1 MFFKLKNNSSQH
13 LLILEQMN
21 IEITLPDESIR
32 KYNNPVTGEAIAF
45 DIGPKLGKD
54 AIAIEI
60 NKQLFDTSYEITENA
75 SINILTSKDIVSL
88 SILRHSTAHLLAQAV
103 LNLYP
108 DTQYGVGPDIE
119 DGFYYDFLFEQ
130 TISDDDLPK
139 IEKEMT
145 RLTGEKQPFSKSF
158 MDKSKALNLFKN
170 QEFKK
175 ELINTAD
182 STEGVDDNHVSVYS
196 NKDFIDLCRGPHV
209 PNTGY
214 IKHFKLTRIGGAY
227 WRGDENNPQLQ
238 RIYGTSWF
246 TKDDLQQYLSR
257 RVEAEKRDHRKIGKE
272 LELFTSADE
281 LGPGQ
286 FLWKP
291 NGALLRN
298 TIETYSKKAHIQN
311 GYDLVNTPHIGRSI
325 LWETSGHLEH
335 YEEGMYPPLQS
346 KDNDDTY
353 YLKPMNCPFHILIY
367 KSELR
372 SYKELP
378 VRLFELGSVYRFEKT
393 GVLHGL
399 LRARGFT
406 QDDAHIFCTFDQIDQ
421 EINNLLRFSIALLKS
436 FGFEDIEAD
445 LSTKPKKAIGED
457 KDWKIAT
464 ESLENALNE
473 EGINFITAE
482 GEGAFY
488 GPKIDLHVK
497 DAIGRR
503 WQLSTIQIDFA
514 QPNNFGLEYVT
525 SKNSKDRPVMVHR
538 ALLGSIERFTGI
550 LIEHYSGEFPGW
562 LAPTQLKIL
571 TIGDVHDYVQSIVE
585 KLPNVRLEI
594 DNRNVRLGE
603 KIHDAKK
610 RKIPL
615 SLIIG
620 EKDLAANTGS
630 LNILNSE
637 SINNETIAQLVKE
650 INKQV
655 KEPRFEF

>member
-1 MFFKLKNNSSQH
+1 
-13 LLILEQMN
+13 MN
-21 IEITLPDESIR
+21 IEITLPDESVRTYEKAI
-32 KYNNPVTGEAIAF
+32 TGEEIAF

-54 AIAIEI
+54 AVAIEI
-60 NKQLFDTSYEITENA
+60 NRKLYDTSYVITENA
-75 SINILTSKDIVSL
+75 SIKILTKKDIQSL
-88 SILRHSTAHLLAQAV
+88 SILRHSSAHLLAQAV

-108 DTQYGVGPDIE
+108 GTLYGVGPDIE
-119 DGFYYDFLFEQ
+119 DGFYYDFLFKEN
-130 TISDDDLPK
+130 ISDADLPK
-139 IEKEMT
+139 IETEM
-145 RLTGEKQPFSKSF
+145 LKL
-158 MDKSKALNLFKN
+158 SKANQLFVKSIQKKPDAMDLFKN
-170 QEFKK
+170 QQFKM
-175 ELINTAD
+175 ELIDSAD
-182 STEGVDDNHVSVYS
+182 ESEGVEDSEVSLYS
-196 NKDFIDLCRGPHV
+196 NNEFIDLCRGPHV
-209 PNTGY
+209 PNTGF
-214 IKHFKLTRIGGAY
+214 IKHFKLTRLGGAY
-227 WRGDENNPQLQ
+227 WRGDENNSQLQ

-246 TKDDLQQYLSR
+246 NKEDLEQFLTR
-257 RVEAEKRDHRKIGKE
+257 RVEAEKRDHRKLGKQ
-272 LELFTSADE
+272 LELFTTADE

-298 TIETYSKKAHIQN
+298 TIENYSKKAHINN
-311 GYDLVNTPHIGRSI
+311 GYDFVNTPHIGRSV

-346 KDNDDTY
+346 KDNDDKY

-378 VRLFELGSVYRFEKT
+378 IRLFELGSVYRFEKT

-406 QDDAHIFCTFDQIDQ
+406 QDDAHIFCTFDQINS
-421 EINNLLRFSIALLKS
+421 EVNNLLRFSIALLKS
-436 FGFEDIEAD
+436 FGFKNIEAD
-445 LSTKPKKAIGED
+445 LSTKPKKAIGNDED
-457 KDWKIAT
+457 WNIAT
-464 ESLENALNE
+464 RSLEVALE
-473 EGINFITAE
+473 DEGIDFVTAE

-514 QPNNFGLEYVT
+514 QPDNFDLEYVST
-525 SKNSKDRPVMVHR
+525 KNSKDRPVMIHR

-550 LIEHYSGEFPGW
+550 LIEHYAGEFPSW

-571 TIGDVHDYVQSIVE
+571 TIGDVSDYVKNITA
-585 KLPNVRLEI
+585 KLSGVRFEI
-594 DNRNVRLGE
+594 DDRNIRLGE

-610 RKIPL
+610 QNIPL
-615 SLIIG
+615 TLIIG
-620 EKDLAANTGS
+620 EKDLSNNTGS

-637 SINNETIAQLVKE
+637 SKNNLDIASLVDF
-650 INKQV
+650 IIDDV
-655 KEPRFEF
+655 TEPEFEF

>member
-1 MFFKLKNNSSQH
+1 
-13 LLILEQMN
+13 MN
-21 IEITLPDESIR
+21 IEITLPDESVRTYKKAI
-32 KYNNPVTGEAIAF
+32 TGEEIAF

-54 AIAIEI
+54 AVAIEI
-60 NKQLFDTSYEITENA
+60 NRKLYDTSYVITENA
-75 SINILTSKDIVSL
+75 SIKILTKKDIQSL
-88 SILRHSTAHLLAQAV
+88 SILRHSSAHLLAQAV

-108 DTQYGVGPDIE
+108 GTLYGVGPDIE
-119 DGFYYDFLFEQ
+119 DGFYYDFLFKEN
-130 TISDDDLPK
+130 ISDADLPK
-139 IEKEMT
+139 IEKEM
-145 RLTGEKQPFSKSF
+145 LKL
-158 MDKSKALNLFKN
+158 SKANQLFVKSIQKKPDAMDLFKN
-170 QEFKK
+170 QQFKM
-175 ELINTAD
+175 ELIDSAD
-182 STEGVDDNHVSVYS
+182 ESEGVEDSEVSLYS
-196 NKDFIDLCRGPHV
+196 NNEFIDLCRGPHV
-209 PNTGY
+209 PNTGF
-214 IKHFKLTRIGGAY
+214 IKHFKLTRLGGAY
-227 WRGDENNPQLQ
+227 WRGDENNSQLQ

-246 TKDDLQQYLSR
+246 NKEDLEQYLTR
-257 RVEAEKRDHRKIGKE
+257 RVEAEKRDHRKLGKQ
-272 LELFTSADE
+272 LELFTTADE

-298 TIETYSKKAHIQN
+298 TIENYSKKAHINN
-311 GYDLVNTPHIGRSI
+311 GYDFVNTPHIGRSV

-346 KDNDDTY
+346 KDNDDKY

-378 VRLFELGSVYRFEKT
+378 IRLFELGSVYRFEKT

-406 QDDAHIFCTFDQIDQ
+406 QDDAHIFCTFDQINT
-421 EINNLLRFSIALLKS
+421 EVNNLLRFSIALLKS
-436 FGFEDIEAD
+436 FGFKNIEAD
-445 LSTKPKKAIGED
+445 LSTKPNKAIGNDED
-457 KDWKIAT
+457 WNIAT
-464 ESLENALNE
+464 RSLEVALE
-473 EGINFITAE
+473 DEGIDFVTAE

-514 QPNNFGLEYVT
+514 QPDNFNLEYVST
-525 SKNSKDRPVMVHR
+525 KNSKDRPVMIHR

-550 LIEHYSGEFPGW
+550 LIEHYAGEFPSW

-571 TIGDVHDYVQSIVE
+571 TIGDVSDYVKNITA
-585 KLPNVRLEI
+585 KLSGVRFEI
-594 DNRNVRLGE
+594 DDRNIRLGE

-610 RKIPL
+610 QNIPL
-615 SLIIG
+615 TLIIG
-620 EKDLAANTGS
+620 EKDLSNNTGS

-637 SINNETIAQLVKE
+637 SKNNLDIASLVDF
-650 INKQV
+650 IIDDV
-655 KEPRFEF
+655 TEPEFEF

>member
-1 MFFKLKNNSSQH
+1 
-13 LLILEQMN
+13 MN
-21 IEITLPDESIR
+21 IEITLPDESVRTYEKAI
-32 KYNNPVTGEAIAF
+32 TGEEIAF

-54 AIAIEI
+54 AVAIEI
-60 NKQLFDTSYEITENA
+60 NRKLYDTSHVITENA
-75 SINILTSKDIVSL
+75 SIKILTKKDIQSL
-88 SILRHSTAHLLAQAV
+88 SILRHSSAHLLAQAV

-108 DTQYGVGPDIE
+108 GTLYGVGPDIE
-119 DGFYYDFLFEQ
+119 DGFYYDFLFKEN
-130 TISDDDLPK
+130 ISDADLPK
-139 IEKEMT
+139 IEKEM
-145 RLTGEKQPFSKSF
+145 LKL
-158 MDKSKALNLFKN
+158 SKANQLYVKSIQKKPDAMDLFKN
-170 QEFKK
+170 QQFKM
-175 ELINTAD
+175 ELIDSAD
-182 STEGVDDNHVSVYS
+182 ESEGVEDSEVSLYS
-196 NKDFIDLCRGPHV
+196 NNEFIDLCRGPHV
-209 PNTGY
+209 PNTGF
-214 IKHFKLTRIGGAY
+214 IKHFKLTRLGGAY
-227 WRGDENNPQLQ
+227 WRGDENNSQLQ

-246 TKDDLQQYLSR
+246 NKEDLEQYLTR
-257 RVEAEKRDHRKIGKE
+257 RVEAEKRDHRKLGKQ
-272 LELFTSADE
+272 LELFTTADE

-298 TIETYSKKAHIQN
+298 TIENYSKKAHINN
-311 GYDLVNTPHIGRSI
+311 GYDFVNTPHIGRSV

-346 KDNDDTY
+346 KDNDDKY

-378 VRLFELGSVYRFEKT
+378 IRLFELGSVYRFEKT

-406 QDDAHIFCTFDQIDQ
+406 QDDAHIFCTFDQINS
-421 EINNLLRFSIALLKS
+421 EVNNLLRFSIALLKS
-436 FGFEDIEAD
+436 FGFKNIEAD
-445 LSTKPKKAIGED
+445 LSTKPNKAIGNDED
-457 KDWKIAT
+457 WNIAT
-464 ESLENALNE
+464 RSLEVALE
-473 EGINFITAE
+473 DEGIDFVTAE

-514 QPNNFGLEYVT
+514 QPDNFDLEYVST
-525 SKNSKDRPVMVHR
+525 KNSKDRPVMIHR

-550 LIEHYSGEFPGW
+550 LIEHYAGEFPSW

-571 TIGDVHDYVQSIVE
+571 TIGDVSDYVKNITA
-585 KLPNVRLEI
+585 KLSGVRFEI
-594 DNRNVRLGE
+594 DDRNIRLGE

-610 RKIPL
+610 QNIPL
-615 SLIIG
+615 TLIIG
-620 EKDLAANTGS
+620 EKDLSNNTGS

-637 SINNETIAQLVKE
+637 SKNNLDIASLVDF
-650 INKQV
+650 IIDDV
-655 KEPRFEF
+655 TEPEFEF

>member
-1 MFFKLKNNSSQH
+1 
-13 LLILEQMN
+13 MN
-21 IEITLPDESIR
+21 IEITLPDESVRTYEKAI
-32 KYNNPVTGEAIAF
+32 TGEEIAF

-54 AIAIEI
+54 AVAIEI
-60 NKQLFDTSYEITENA
+60 NRKLYDTSYVITENA
-75 SINILTSKDIVSL
+75 SIKILTKKDIQSL
-88 SILRHSTAHLLAQAV
+88 SILRHSSAHLLAQAV

-108 DTQYGVGPDIE
+108 GTLYGVGPDIE
-119 DGFYYDFLFEQ
+119 DGFYYDFLFKEN
-130 TISDDDLPK
+130 ISDADLPK
-139 IEKEMT
+139 IEKEM
-145 RLTGEKQPFSKSF
+145 LKL
-158 MDKSKALNLFKN
+158 SKANQLFVKSIQKKTDAMDLFKN
-170 QEFKK
+170 QQFKM
-175 ELINTAD
+175 ELIDSAD
-182 STEGVDDNHVSVYS
+182 ESEGVEDSEVSLYS
-196 NKDFIDLCRGPHV
+196 NNEFIDLCRGPHV
-209 PNTGY
+209 PNTGF
-214 IKHFKLTRIGGAY
+214 IKHFKLTRLGGAY
-227 WRGDENNPQLQ
+227 WRGDENNSQLQ

-246 TKDDLQQYLSR
+246 NKEDLEQYLTR
-257 RVEAEKRDHRKIGKE
+257 RVEAEKRDHRKLGKQ
-272 LELFTSADE
+272 LELFTTADE

-298 TIETYSKKAHIQN
+298 TIENYSKKAHINN
-311 GYDLVNTPHIGRSI
+311 GYDFVNTPHIGRSV

-346 KDNDDTY
+346 KDNDDKY

-378 VRLFELGSVYRFEKT
+378 IRLFELGSVYRFEKT

-406 QDDAHIFCTFDQIDQ
+406 QDDAHIFCTFDQINS
-421 EINNLLRFSIALLKS
+421 EVNNLLRFSIALLKS
-436 FGFEDIEAD
+436 FGFKNIEAD
-445 LSTKPKKAIGED
+445 LSTKPNKAIGNDED
-457 KDWKIAT
+457 WNIAT
-464 ESLENALNE
+464 RSLEVALE
-473 EGINFITAE
+473 DEGIDFVTAE

-514 QPNNFGLEYVT
+514 QPDNFDLEYVST
-525 SKNSKDRPVMVHR
+525 KNSKDRPVMIHR

-550 LIEHYSGEFPGW
+550 LIEHYAGEFPSW

-571 TIGDVHDYVQSIVE
+571 TIGDVSDYVKNITA
-585 KLPNVRLEI
+585 KLSGVRFEI
-594 DNRNVRLGE
+594 DDRNIRLGE

-610 RKIPL
+610 QNIPL
-615 SLIIG
+615 TLIIG
-620 EKDLAANTGS
+620 EKDLSNNTGS

-637 SINNETIAQLVKE
+637 SKNNLDISSLVDF
-650 INKQV
+650 IIDDV
-655 KEPRFEF
+655 TEPEFEF

>member
-1 MFFKLKNNSSQH
+1 
-13 LLILEQMN
+13 MN
-21 IEITLPDESIR
+21 IEITLPDKSIR
-32 KYNNPVTGEAIAF
+32 KYNKPITGEAIAL

-54 AIAIEI
+54 AIGIEI
-60 NKQLFDTSYEITENA
+60 NKQIFDTSYEITENV
-75 SINILTSKDIVSL
+75 SINILTSQDRVSL

-103 LNLYP
+103 LNLFP
-108 DTQYGVGPDIE
+108 GTQYGVGPDIE

-130 TISDDDLPK
+130 TISDEDLPK
-139 IEKEMT
+139 IEKEMK
-145 RLTGEKQPFSKSF
+145 RLSSEKQSFSKSF
-158 MDKSKALNLFKN
+158 IDKSQALNIFKN
-170 QEFKK
+170 QKFKM

-182 STEGVDDNHVSVYS
+182 ATEGVDADQVSVYS
-196 NKDFIDLCRGPHV
+196 NNDFLDLCRGPHV
-209 PNTGY
+209 PHTGF
-214 IKHFKLTRIGGAY
+214 IKHFKLTRLGGAY
-227 WRGDENNPQLQ
+227 WRGDEDNPQLQ

-246 TKDDLQQYLSR
+246 TDDDLQQYLTR
-257 RVEAEKRDHRKIGKE
+257 RIEAEKRDHRKIGKE
-272 LELFTSADE
+272 LELFTTADE

-298 TIETYSKKAHIQN
+298 TIENYSKKAHIQN
-311 GYDLVNTPHIGRSI
+311 GYEFVNTPHIGRSI

-346 KDNDDTY
+346 KDNDDKY

-406 QDDAHIFCTFDQIDQ
+406 QDDAHIFCTFEQINQ
-421 EINNLLRFSIALLKS
+421 EINSLLRFSISLLKS
-436 FGFEDIEAD
+436 FGFNDIEAD

-457 KDWKIAT
+457 KDWDIAT
-464 ESLENALNE
+464 ESLENALND

-514 QPNNFGLEYVT
+514 QPNNFKLEYVT
-525 SKNSKDRPVMVHR
+525 SKNNKDRPVMVHR

-571 TIGDVHDYVQSIVE
+571 TIGNVEDYVQTIVD
-585 KLPNVRLEI
+585 KLPNVRLKV
-594 DNRNVRLGE
+594 DNRNIRLGE

-610 RKIPL
+610 QKIPL
-615 SLIIG
+615 SLIVG
-620 EKDLAANTGS
+620 EKDLSENTGS

-637 SINNETIAQLVKE
+637 SINNQKISHLLKE

-655 KEPRFEF
+655 KEPKFEF

>member
-1 MFFKLKNNSSQH
+1 MFFELENNSSQH

-21 IEITLPDESIR
+21 IEITLPDKSIR

-119 DGFYYDFLFEQ
+119 DGFYYDFLFDQ
-130 TISDDDLPK
+130 TISDDDLQK

-170 QEFKK
+170 QDFKK

-311 GYDLVNTPHIGRSI
+311 GYDFVNTPHIGRSI

>member
-1 MFFKLKNNSSQH
+1 
-13 LLILEQMN
+13 MN
-21 IEITLPDESIR
+21 IEITLPDESVRTYEKAI
-32 KYNNPVTGEAIAF
+32 TGEEIAF

-54 AIAIEI
+54 AVAIEI
-60 NKQLFDTSYEITENA
+60 NRKLYDTSYVITESA
-75 SINILTSKDIVSL
+75 SIKILTKKDIRSL
-88 SILRHSTAHLLAQAV
+88 SILRHSSAHLLAQAV

-108 DTQYGVGPDIE
+108 GTLYGVGPDIE
-119 DGFYYDFLFEQ
+119 DGFYYDFLFKEN
-130 TISDDDLPK
+130 ISDADLPK
-139 IEKEMT
+139 IEKEM
-145 RLTGEKQPFSKSF
+145 LKL
-158 MDKSKALNLFKN
+158 SKANQLFVKSIQKKPDAMDLFKN
-170 QEFKK
+170 QQFKM
-175 ELINTAD
+175 ELIDSAD
-182 STEGVDDNHVSVYS
+182 ESEGVEDSEVSLYS
-196 NKDFIDLCRGPHV
+196 NNEFIDLCRGPHV
-209 PNTGY
+209 PNTGF
-214 IKHFKLTRIGGAY
+214 IKHFKLTRLGGAY
-227 WRGDENNPQLQ
+227 WRGDENNSQLQ

-246 TKDDLQQYLSR
+246 NKEDLEQYLTR
-257 RVEAEKRDHRKIGKE
+257 RVEAEKRDHRKLGKQ
-272 LELFTSADE
+272 LELFTTADE

-298 TIETYSKKAHIQN
+298 TIENYSKKAHINN
-311 GYDLVNTPHIGRSI
+311 GYDFVNTPHIGRSV

-346 KDNDDTY
+346 KDNDDKY

-378 VRLFELGSVYRFEKT
+378 IRLFELGSVYRFEKT

-406 QDDAHIFCTFDQIDQ
+406 QDDAHIFCTFDQINT
-421 EINNLLRFSIALLKS
+421 EVNNLLRFSIALLKS
-436 FGFEDIEAD
+436 FGFKNIEAD
-445 LSTKPKKAIGED
+445 LSTKPNKAIGNDED
-457 KDWKIAT
+457 WNIAT
-464 ESLENALNE
+464 RSLEVALE
-473 EGINFITAE
+473 DEGIDFVTAE

-514 QPNNFGLEYVT
+514 QPDNFDLEYVST
-525 SKNSKDRPVMVHR
+525 QNSKDRPVMIHR

-550 LIEHYSGEFPGW
+550 LIEHYAGEFPSW

-571 TIGDVHDYVQSIVE
+571 TIGDVSDYVKNITA
-585 KLPNVRLEI
+585 KLSGVRFEI
-594 DNRNVRLGE
+594 DDRNIRLGE

-610 RKIPL
+610 QNIPL
-615 SLIIG
+615 TLIIG
-620 EKDLAANTGS
+620 EKDLSNNTGS

-637 SINNETIAQLVKE
+637 SKNNLDIASLVDF
-650 INKQV
+650 IIDDV
-655 KEPRFEF
+655 TEPEFEF

>member
-1 MFFKLKNNSSQH
+1 MFFKLKNNSTQH

-170 QEFKK
+170 QDFKK

-311 GYDLVNTPHIGRSI
+311 GYDFVNTPHIGRSI

-514 QPNNFGLEYVT
+514 QPNNFALEYVT

>member
-1 MFFKLKNNSSQH
+1 MFFKLKNNSTQH

-170 QEFKK
+170 QEFKQ

-311 GYDLVNTPHIGRSI
+311 GYDFVNTPHIGRSI

>member
-1 MFFKLKNNSSQH
+1 
-13 LLILEQMN
+13 MN
-21 IEITLPDESIR
+21 IEITLPDKSVRTYEKAI
-32 KYNNPVTGEAIAF
+32 TGEEVAF

-54 AIAIEI
+54 AVAIEI
-60 NKQLFDTSYEITENA
+60 NRKLYDTSYVITENA
-75 SINILTSKDIVSL
+75 SIKILTKKDIQSL
-88 SILRHSTAHLLAQAV
+88 SILRHSSAHLLAQAV

-108 DTQYGVGPDIE
+108 GTLYGVGPDIE
-119 DGFYYDFLFEQ
+119 DGFYYDFLFKEN
-130 TISDDDLPK
+130 ISDADLPK
-139 IEKEMT
+139 IEKEM
-145 RLTGEKQPFSKSF
+145 LKL
-158 MDKSKALNLFKN
+158 SKANQLFVKSIQKKPDAMDLFKN
-170 QEFKK
+170 QQFKM
-175 ELINTAD
+175 ELIDSAD
-182 STEGVDDNHVSVYS
+182 ESEGVEDSEVSLYS
-196 NKDFIDLCRGPHV
+196 NNEFIDLCRGPHV
-209 PNTGY
+209 PNTGF
-214 IKHFKLTRIGGAY
+214 IKHFKLTRLGGAY
-227 WRGDENNPQLQ
+227 WRGDENNSQLQ

-246 TKDDLQQYLSR
+246 NKEDLEQYLTR
-257 RVEAEKRDHRKIGKE
+257 RVEAEKRDHRKLGKQ
-272 LELFTSADE
+272 LELFTTADE

-298 TIETYSKKAHIQN
+298 TIENYSKKAHINN
-311 GYDLVNTPHIGRSI
+311 GYDFVNTPHIGRSV

-346 KDNDDTY
+346 KDNDDKY

-378 VRLFELGSVYRFEKT
+378 IRLFELGSVYRFEKT

-406 QDDAHIFCTFDQIDQ
+406 QDDAHIFCTFDQINS
-421 EINNLLRFSIALLKS
+421 EVNNLLRFSIALLKS
-436 FGFEDIEAD
+436 FGFKNIEAD
-445 LSTKPKKAIGED
+445 LSTKPNKAIGNDED
-457 KDWKIAT
+457 WNIAT
-464 ESLENALNE
+464 RSLEVALE
-473 EGINFITAE
+473 DEGIDFVTAE

-514 QPNNFGLEYVT
+514 QPDNFDLEYVST
-525 SKNSKDRPVMVHR
+525 KNSKDRPVMIHR

-550 LIEHYSGEFPGW
+550 LIEHYAGEFPSW

-571 TIGDVHDYVQSIVE
+571 TIGDVSDYVKNITA
-585 KLPNVRLEI
+585 KLSGVRFEI
-594 DNRNVRLGE
+594 DDRNIRLGE

-610 RKIPL
+610 QNIPL
-615 SLIIG
+615 TLIIG
-620 EKDLAANTGS
+620 EKDLSNNTGS

-637 SINNETIAQLVKE
+637 SKNNLDIASLVDF
-650 INKQV
+650 IIDDV
-655 KEPRFEF
+655 TEPEFEF

>member
-1 MFFKLKNNSSQH
+1 
-13 LLILEQMN
+13 MN
-21 IEITLPDESIR
+21 IEITLPDESVRTYEKAI
-32 KYNNPVTGEAIAF
+32 TGEEIAF

-54 AIAIEI
+54 AVAIEI
-60 NKQLFDTSYEITENA
+60 NRKLYDTSYVITENA
-75 SINILTSKDIVSL
+75 SIKILTKKDIQSL
-88 SILRHSTAHLLAQAV
+88 SILRHSSAHLLAQAV

-108 DTQYGVGPDIE
+108 GTLYGVGPDIE
-119 DGFYYDFLFEQ
+119 DGFYYDFLFKEN
-130 TISDDDLPK
+130 ISDADLPK
-139 IEKEMT
+139 IEKEM
-145 RLTGEKQPFSKSF
+145 LKL
-158 MDKSKALNLFKN
+158 SKANQLFVKSIQKKPDAMDLFKN
-170 QEFKK
+170 QQFKM
-175 ELINTAD
+175 ELIDSAD
-182 STEGVDDNHVSVYS
+182 ESEGVEDSEVSLYS
-196 NKDFIDLCRGPHV
+196 NNEFIDLCRGPHV
-209 PNTGY
+209 PNTGF
-214 IKHFKLTRIGGAY
+214 IKHFKLTRLGGAY
-227 WRGDENNPQLQ
+227 WRGDENNSQLQ

-246 TKDDLQQYLSR
+246 NKEDLEQYLTR
-257 RVEAEKRDHRKIGKE
+257 RVEAEKRDHRKLGKQ
-272 LELFTSADE
+272 LELFTTADE

-298 TIETYSKKAHIQN
+298 TIENYSKKAHINN
-311 GYDLVNTPHIGRSI
+311 GYDFVNTPHIGRSV

-346 KDNDDTY
+346 KDNDDKY

-378 VRLFELGSVYRFEKT
+378 IRLFELGSVYRFEKT

-406 QDDAHIFCTFDQIDQ
+406 QDDAHIFCTFDQINS
-421 EINNLLRFSIALLKS
+421 EVNNLLRFSIALLKS
-436 FGFEDIEAD
+436 FGFKNIEAD
-445 LSTKPKKAIGED
+445 LSTKPNKAIGNDED
-457 KDWKIAT
+457 WNIAT
-464 ESLENALNE
+464 RSLEVALE
-473 EGINFITAE
+473 DEGIDFVTAE

-514 QPNNFGLEYVT
+514 QPDNFDLEYVST
-525 SKNSKDRPVMVHR
+525 KNSKDRPVMIHR

-550 LIEHYSGEFPGW
+550 LIEHYAGEFPSW

-571 TIGDVHDYVQSIVE
+571 TIGDVSDYVKNITA
-585 KLPNVRLEI
+585 KLSGVRFEI
-594 DNRNVRLGE
+594 DDRNIRLGE

-610 RKIPL
+610 QNIPL
-615 SLIIG
+615 TLIIG
-620 EKDLAANTGS
+620 EKDLSNNTGS

-637 SINNETIAQLVKE
+637 SKNNLDIASLVDF
-650 INKQV
+650 IIDDV
-655 KEPRFEF
+655 TEPEFEF

>member
-1 MFFKLKNNSSQH
+1 MFFKLKNNSTQH

-21 IEITLPDESIR
+21 IEITLPDKSIR

-196 NKDFIDLCRGPHV
+196 NKDFIDLCRGPHL

-311 GYDLVNTPHIGRSI
+311 GYDFVNTPHIGRSI

>member
-1 MFFKLKNNSSQH
+1 
-13 LLILEQMN
+13 MN
-21 IEITLPDESIR
+21 IEITLPDESVRTYESAI
-32 KYNNPVTGEAIAF
+32 TGEEIAF

-54 AIAIEI
+54 AVAIEI
-60 NKQLFDTSYEITENA
+60 NRKLYDTSYVITENA
-75 SINILTSKDIVSL
+75 SIKILTIKDIQSL
-88 SILRHSTAHLLAQAV
+88 SILRHSSAHLLAQAV

-108 DTQYGVGPDIE
+108 GTLYGVGPDIE
-119 DGFYYDFLFEQ
+119 DGFYYDFLFKEN
-130 TISDDDLPK
+130 ISDADLPK
-139 IEKEMT
+139 IEKEM
-145 RLTGEKQPFSKSF
+145 LKL
-158 MDKSKALNLFKN
+158 SKANQLFVKSIQKKPDAMDLFKN
-170 QEFKK
+170 QQFKM
-175 ELINTAD
+175 ELIDSAD
-182 STEGVDDNHVSVYS
+182 ESEGVEDSEVSLYS
-196 NKDFIDLCRGPHV
+196 NNEFIDLCRGPHV
-209 PNTGY
+209 PNTGF
-214 IKHFKLTRIGGAY
+214 IKHFKLTRLGGAY
-227 WRGDENNPQLQ
+227 WRGDENNSQLQ

-246 TKDDLQQYLSR
+246 NKEDLEQYLTR
-257 RVEAEKRDHRKIGKE
+257 RVEAEKRDHRKLGKQ
-272 LELFTSADE
+272 LELFTTADE

-298 TIETYSKKAHIQN
+298 TIENYSKKAHINN
-311 GYDLVNTPHIGRSI
+311 GYDFVNTPHIGRSV

-346 KDNDDTY
+346 KDNDDKY

-378 VRLFELGSVYRFEKT
+378 IRLFELGSVYRFEKT

-406 QDDAHIFCTFDQIDQ
+406 QDDAHIFCTFDQINT
-421 EINNLLRFSIALLKS
+421 EVNNLLRFSIALLKS
-436 FGFEDIEAD
+436 FGFKNIEAD
-445 LSTKPKKAIGED
+445 LSTKPNKAIGKDED
-457 KDWKIAT
+457 WNIAT
-464 ESLENALNE
+464 RSLEVALE
-473 EGINFITAE
+473 DEGIDFVTAE

-514 QPNNFGLEYVT
+514 QPDNFDLEYVST
-525 SKNSKDRPVMVHR
+525 KNSKDRPVMIHR

-550 LIEHYSGEFPGW
+550 LIEHYAGEFPSW

-571 TIGDVHDYVQSIVE
+571 TIGDVSDYVKNITA
-585 KLPNVRLEI
+585 KLSGVRFEI
-594 DNRNVRLGE
+594 DDRNIRLGE

-610 RKIPL
+610 QNIPL
-615 SLIIG
+615 TLIIG
-620 EKDLAANTGS
+620 EKDLSNNTGS

-637 SINNETIAQLVKE
+637 SKNNLDIASLVDF
-650 INKQV
+650 IIDDV
-655 KEPRFEF
+655 TEPEFEF

>member
-1 MFFKLKNNSSQH
+1 
-13 LLILEQMN
+13 MN
-21 IEITLPDESIR
+21 IEITLPDKSIR
-32 KYNNPVTGEAIAF
+32 TYDQPITGSDIAN

-54 AIAIEI
+54 AIGIEI
-60 NKQLFDTSYEITENA
+60 NKELFDTSYQIKENV
-75 SINILTSKDIVSL
+75 SIKILTKNDIQSL
-88 SILRHSTAHLLAQAV
+88 SVLRHSTAHLLAQAV

-108 DTQYGVGPDIE
+108 GTLYGVGPDIE
-119 DGFYYDFLFEQ
+119 DGFYYDFLFKDN
-130 TISDDDLPK
+130 ISEIDLPK
-139 IEKEMT
+139 IEVEM
-145 RLTGEKQPFSKSF
+145 LKLVKEKQPFVKSISSKSEAMAIF
-158 MDKSKALNLFKN
+158 DKQK
-170 QEFKK
+170 FKK
-175 ELINTAD
+175 ELIESAD
-182 STEGVDDNHVSVYS
+182 SNEGVDESNVSLYS
-196 NKDFIDLCRGPHV
+196 NNKFIDLCKGPHV
-209 PNTGY
+209 PNTSY

-227 WRGDENNPQLQ
+227 WRGDESNPQLQ

-246 TKDDLQQYLSR
+246 SKEDLQKYLTR

-298 TIETYSKKAHIQN
+298 TIENYSKIAHINN
-311 GYDLVNTPHIGRSI
+311 GYSFVNTPHIGRST

-335 YEEGMYPPLQS
+335 YEDAMFPPLKS
-346 KDNDDTY
+346 KDSDDKY

-399 LRARGFT
+399 MRARGFT
-406 QDDAHIFCTFDQIDQ
+406 QDDAHIFCTFEQINK
-421 EINNLLRFSIALLKS
+421 EVNNLLKFSIALLKS
-436 FGFEDIEAD
+436 FGFTEIEAD
-445 LSTKPKKAIGED
+445 LSTKPKKAIGNPED
-457 KDWKIAT
+457 WELAT
-464 ESLENALNE
+464 SSLEEALNDQD
-473 EGINFITAE
+473 IDFITAE

-488 GPKIDLHVK
+488 GPKIDLHIK

-514 QPNNFGLEYVT
+514 QPNNFELEYVSSENT
-525 SKNSKDRPVMVHR
+525 KDRPVMIHR

-550 LIEHYSGEFPGW
+550 LIEHYAGEFPVW
-562 LAPTQLKIL
+562 LSPTQLKIL
-571 TIGDVHDYVQSIVE
+571 TIGNVSEYVDDIVTL
-585 KLPNVRLEI
+585 LPNVRL
-594 DNRNVRLGE
+594 DVDSRNIRLGE

-615 SLIIG
+615 TLIVG
-620 EKDLAANTGS
+620 EKDLINNTGS
-630 LNILNSE
+630 LNIHNAESE
-637 SINNETIAQLVKE
+637 NNKNIKELVNIINREVT
-650 INKQV
+650 
-655 KEPRFEF
+655 EPKFDF

>member
-1 MFFKLKNNSSQH
+1 
-13 LLILEQMN
+13 MN
-21 IEITLPDESIR
+21 IEITLPDESVRTYEKAI
-32 KYNNPVTGEAIAF
+32 TGEEIAF

-54 AIAIEI
+54 AVAIEI
-60 NKQLFDTSYEITENA
+60 NRKLYDTSYVITENA
-75 SINILTSKDIVSL
+75 SIKILTKKDIQSL
-88 SILRHSTAHLLAQAV
+88 SILRHSSAHLLAQAV

-108 DTQYGVGPDIE
+108 GTLYGVGPDIE
-119 DGFYYDFLFEQ
+119 DGFYYDFLFKEN
-130 TISDDDLPK
+130 ISDADLPK
-139 IEKEMT
+139 IEKEM
-145 RLTGEKQPFSKSF
+145 LKL
-158 MDKSKALNLFKN
+158 SKANQLFVKSIQKKPDAMDLFKN
-170 QEFKK
+170 QQFKM
-175 ELINTAD
+175 ELIDSAD
-182 STEGVDDNHVSVYS
+182 ESEGVEDSEVSLYS
-196 NKDFIDLCRGPHV
+196 NNEFIDLCRGPHV
-209 PNTGY
+209 PNTGF
-214 IKHFKLTRIGGAY
+214 IKHFKLTRLGGAY
-227 WRGDENNPQLQ
+227 WRGDENNSQLQ

-246 TKDDLQQYLSR
+246 NKEDLEQYLTR
-257 RVEAEKRDHRKIGKE
+257 RVEAEKRDHRKLGKQ
-272 LELFTSADE
+272 LELFTTADE

-298 TIETYSKKAHIQN
+298 TIENYSKKAHINN
-311 GYDLVNTPHIGRSI
+311 GYDFVNTPHIGRSV

-346 KDNDDTY
+346 KDNDDKY

-378 VRLFELGSVYRFEKT
+378 IRLFELGSVYRFEKT

-406 QDDAHIFCTFDQIDQ
+406 QDDAHIFCTFDQINT
-421 EINNLLRFSIALLKS
+421 EVNNLLRFSIALLKS
-436 FGFEDIEAD
+436 FGFKNIEAD
-445 LSTKPKKAIGED
+445 LSTKPNKAIGNDED
-457 KDWKIAT
+457 WNIAT
-464 ESLENALNE
+464 RSLEVALE
-473 EGINFITAE
+473 DEGIDFVTAE

-514 QPNNFGLEYVT
+514 QPDNFDLEYVST
-525 SKNSKDRPVMVHR
+525 KNSKDRPVMIHR

-550 LIEHYSGEFPGW
+550 LIEHYAGEFPSW

-571 TIGDVHDYVQSIVE
+571 TIGDVSDYVKNITA
-585 KLPNVRLEI
+585 KLSGVRFEI
-594 DNRNVRLGE
+594 DDRNIRLGE

-610 RKIPL
+610 HNIPL
-615 SLIIG
+615 TLIIG
-620 EKDLAANTGS
+620 EKDLSNNTGS

-637 SINNETIAQLVKE
+637 SKNNLDIASLVDF
-650 INKQV
+650 IIDDV
-655 KEPRFEF
+655 TEPEFEF

>member
-1 MFFKLKNNSSQH
+1 
-13 LLILEQMN
+13 MN
-21 IEITLPDESIR
+21 IEITLPDKSVRTYEKAI
-32 KYNNPVTGEAIAF
+32 TGEEVAF

-54 AIAIEI
+54 AVAIEI
-60 NKQLFDTSYEITENA
+60 NRELYDTSYVIKENA
-75 SINILTSKDIVSL
+75 SIKILTKKDIQSL
-88 SILRHSTAHLLAQAV
+88 SILRHSSAHLLAQAV

-108 DTQYGVGPDIE
+108 GTLYGVGPDIE
-119 DGFYYDFLFEQ
+119 DGFYYDFLFKEN
-130 TISDDDLPK
+130 ISDADLPK
-139 IEKEMT
+139 IEKEM
-145 RLTGEKQPFSKSF
+145 LKL
-158 MDKSKALNLFKN
+158 SKANQQFTKSTQTKSNAMELFKN
-170 QEFKK
+170 QQFKM
-175 ELINTAD
+175 ELIDSAD
-182 STEGVDDNHVSVYS
+182 EKEGVEDSKVSLYS
-196 NKDFIDLCRGPHV
+196 NNEFIDLCKGPHV
-209 PNTGY
+209 PNTGF
-214 IKHFKLTRIGGAY
+214 IKHFKLTRLGGAY
-227 WRGDENNPQLQ
+227 WRGDENNSQLQ

-246 TKDDLQQYLSR
+246 NKEDLEQYLTR
-257 RVEAEKRDHRKIGKE
+257 RVEAEKRDHRKLGKQ
-272 LELFTSADE
+272 LELFTTADE

-298 TIETYSKKAHIQN
+298 TIENYSKKAHINN
-311 GYDLVNTPHIGRSI
+311 GYDFVNTPHIGRSV

-346 KDNDDTY
+346 KDNDDRY

-378 VRLFELGSVYRFEKT
+378 LRLFELGSVYRFEKT

-406 QDDAHIFCTFDQIDQ
+406 QDDAHIFCTFDQINT
-421 EINNLLRFSIALLKS
+421 EVNNLLRFSIALLKS
-436 FGFEDIEAD
+436 FGFKNIEAD
-445 LSTKPKKAIGED
+445 LSTKPNKAIGNDED
-457 KDWKIAT
+457 WNIAT
-464 ESLENALNE
+464 RSLEVALE
-473 EGINFITAE
+473 DEGIDFVTAE

-514 QPNNFGLEYVT
+514 QPDNFDLEYVST
-525 SKNSKDRPVMVHR
+525 KNSKDRPVMIHR

-550 LIEHYSGEFPGW
+550 LIEHYAGEFPTW

-571 TIGDVHDYVQSIVE
+571 TIGDVSDYVKKITA
-585 KLPNVRLEI
+585 KLSGVRLEI
-594 DNRNVRLGE
+594 DDRNIRLGE

-610 RKIPL
+610 QNIPL
-615 SLIIG
+615 TLIIG
-620 EKDLAANTGS
+620 EKDLSNNTGS

-637 SINNETIAQLVKE
+637 SKNNLDIASLVDF
-650 INKQV
+650 IIDDV
-655 KEPRFEF
+655 TEPEFEF

>member
-1 MFFKLKNNSSQH
+1 
-13 LLILEQMN
+13 MN
-21 IEITLPDESIR
+21 IEITLPDESVRTYEKAI
-32 KYNNPVTGEAIAF
+32 TGEEIAF

-54 AIAIEI
+54 AVAIEI
-60 NKQLFDTSYEITENA
+60 NRKLYDTSYVITENA
-75 SINILTSKDIVSL
+75 SIKILTIKDIQSL
-88 SILRHSTAHLLAQAV
+88 SILRHSSAHLLAQAV

-108 DTQYGVGPDIE
+108 GTLYGVGPDIE
-119 DGFYYDFLFEQ
+119 DGFYYDFLFKEN
-130 TISDDDLPK
+130 ISDADLPK
-139 IEKEMT
+139 IEKEM
-145 RLTGEKQPFSKSF
+145 LKL
-158 MDKSKALNLFKN
+158 SKANQLFVKSIQKKPDAMDLFKN
-170 QEFKK
+170 QQFKM
-175 ELINTAD
+175 ELIDSAD
-182 STEGVDDNHVSVYS
+182 ESEGVKDSEVSLYS
-196 NKDFIDLCRGPHV
+196 NNEFIDLCRGPHV
-209 PNTGY
+209 PNTGF
-214 IKHFKLTRIGGAY
+214 IKHFKLTRLGGAY
-227 WRGDENNPQLQ
+227 WRGDENNSQLQ

-246 TKDDLQQYLSR
+246 NKEDLEQYLTR
-257 RVEAEKRDHRKIGKE
+257 RVEAEKRDHRKLGKQ
-272 LELFTSADE
+272 LELFTTADE

-298 TIETYSKKAHIQN
+298 TIENYSKKAHINN
-311 GYDLVNTPHIGRSI
+311 GYDFVNTPHIGRSV

-346 KDNDDTY
+346 KDNDDKY

-378 VRLFELGSVYRFEKT
+378 IRLFELGSVYRFEKT

-406 QDDAHIFCTFDQIDQ
+406 QDDAHIFCTFDQINT
-421 EINNLLRFSIALLKS
+421 EVNNLLRFSIALLKS
-436 FGFEDIEAD
+436 FGFKNIEAD
-445 LSTKPKKAIGED
+445 LSTKPNKAIGNDED
-457 KDWKIAT
+457 WNIAT
-464 ESLENALNE
+464 RSLEVALE
-473 EGINFITAE
+473 DEGIDFVTAE

-514 QPNNFGLEYVT
+514 QPDNFDLEYVST
-525 SKNSKDRPVMVHR
+525 KNSKDRPVMIHR

-550 LIEHYSGEFPGW
+550 LIEHYAGEFPSW

-571 TIGDVHDYVQSIVE
+571 TIGDVSDYVKNVTA
-585 KLPNVRLEI
+585 KLSGVRFEI
-594 DNRNVRLGE
+594 DDRNIRLGE

-610 RKIPL
+610 QNIPL
-615 SLIIG
+615 TLIIG
-620 EKDLAANTGS
+620 EKDLSNNTGS

-637 SINNETIAQLVKE
+637 SKNNLDIASLVDF
-650 INKQV
+650 IIDDV
-655 KEPRFEF
+655 TEPEFEF